1 MNKKV
6 LIITQS
12 NSYFLI
18 SIKEKLEAEGLHVVS
33 CEANV
38 NAVSRGYEEGTVVL
52 FYTADDA
59 VEDKQLLT
67 YLKDLI
73 VERDAPVFI
82 MGDRDDISAA
92 EKTMPVALIKAEF
105 ARPINVKDVVTCIAG
120 FIKDDT
126 GMQKKKLLV
135 VDDSGMMLRKAKE
148 WFEGKYQV
156 ALAPSGASAIKCLS
170 VNKPDLILLDY
181 EMPVA
186 DGKQVMEMIKA
197 EPEFSNIPI
206 IFLTSHADRDTV
218 MEVKGL
224 KPEGYLLKTMPSESI
239 IKTVDDFFE
248 KQRIKAVTLG

>member
-1 MNKKV
+1 MNKKI
-6 LIITQS
+6 LIVAQT

-18 SIKEKLEAEGLHVVS
+18 SIKEKLESEGITVVA

-38 NAVSRGYEEGTVVL
+38 NAVSHAYEEGAVLL
-52 FYTADDA
+52 FYTADGA

-82 MGDRDDISAA
+82 MGDRDDIAAA
-92 EKTMPVALIKAEF
+92 EKIVPVAMIKAEF
-105 ARPINVKDVVTCIAG
+105 ARPINVKDAVTCLSD
-120 FIKDDT
+120 FIRDDM
-126 GMQKKKLLV
+126 GVQKKKLLV

-148 WFEGKYQV
+148 WFEARYQV

-197 EPEFSNIPI
+197 EPEFSSIPI

-239 IKTVDDFFE
+239 IKAVDDFFE
-248 KQRIKAVTLG
+248 KQRIKAATE